1 MNGIAWIRTSLMA
14 LGIFAAFQAGAGH
27 ASGQIQSAMDHAQ
40 LSDILHSKPQG
51 AEAEK
56 IAKDVR
62 KWFGD
67 KDLKKGARPK
77 VDGINV
83 AFAIE
88 ADNPPA
94 PPVIMDTVK
103 GVSLELNRLGDTNL
117 YVASV
122 GLRPGSSWHWAYRVG
137 PVETSSGTLEVYLPN
152 HDNVRDP
159 ANPKGAL
166 KDMGTFESKIF
177 PGTTRNWWIYVP
189 AQYDGSE
196 PAAVMV
202 FQDGQ
207 SYKDFVPD
215 VFDNLIARKEMPVT
229 VGIFLE
235 PGKLAGGKSNRSFEY
250 DTLSDQYARF
260 LIEEI
265 LPETEKHVK
274 LKKDAASRA
283 IAGISS
289 GGICAFTV
297 AWERPDQFSK
307 VLSWVG
313 SFTNI
318 ASGPSGKAGGHNYPA
333 IIRKTPE
340 KPIRIFLQAGSND
353 LDNEHGNWPLANQ
366 QMAKALRF
374 KGYDYQ
380 FVMGEGFH
388 SNLHGKAILPDSL
401 RWLWRNDSQEE
412 KEEK

>member
-1 MNGIAWIRTSLMA
+1 MNGI
-14 LGIFAAFQAGAGH
+14 FAKRWTISTLAILTMSFLFRMPAN
-27 ASGQIQSAMDHAQ
+27 GQIQSVMDHAH
-40 LSDILHSKPQG
+40 LADLLHSKPTG

-56 IAKDVR
+56 IAADVR
-62 KWFGD
+62 TWFGT
-67 KDLKKGARPK
+67 KDLTKGARPK

-88 ADNPPA
+88 AENPA
-94 PPVIMDTVK
+94 AAPVITDTMK
-103 GVSLELNRLGDTNL
+103 GVSLELTRIGETNL

-122 GLRPGSSWHWAYRVG
+122 GLRPGSSWHWEYRIG
-137 PVETSSGTLEVYLPN
+137 PKELASGTLEVYLSN
-152 HDNVRDP
+152 HDNERDP
-159 ANPKGAL
+159 ANPKGTL
-166 KDMGTFESKIF
+166 KAMGAFESKIF
-177 PGTTRNWWIYVP
+177 PGTTRNWWLYIP

-196 PAAVMV
+196 PASVMV

-207 SYKDFVPD
+207 SYKDFVPP
-215 VFDNLIARKEMPVT
+215 VFDNLIARKDMPVT
-229 VGIFLE
+229 VGVFIE
-235 PGKLAGGKSNRSFEY
+235 PGKFEGGKSNRSFEY

-260 LIEEI
+260 LLEEI
-265 LPETEKHVK
+265 LPEASKHVK
-274 LKKDAASRA
+274 LRQDAASRA

-318 ASGPSGKAGGHNYPA
+318 ASGPSLKEGGHNYPA
-333 IIRKTPE
+333 LVRKAPK
-340 KPIRIFLQAGSND
+340 KPIRVFLQAGAND
-353 LDNEHGNWPLANQ
+353 LDNEHGSWPLANQ

-388 SNLHGKAILPDSL
+388 SNLHGRAILPDSL
-401 RWLWRNDSQEE
+401 RWLWRNDSGSEDDS
-412 KEEK
+412 K

>member
-1 MNGIAWIRTSLMA
+1 MNGIIWARRA
-14 LGIFAAFQAGAGH
+14 FASAAILILSFAGFAPVR
-27 ASGQIQSAMDHAQ
+27 GQIQSPLDHSQ
-40 LSDILHSKPQG
+40 LADILHSKPTG

-56 IAKDVR
+56 VAADIR

-67 KDLKKGARPK
+67 KDLTKGARPK

-88 ADNPPA
+88 AADPEA
-94 PPVIMDTVK
+94 PPVIMDTNK
-103 GVSLELNRLGDTNL
+103 SVSLELTRIGTTNL
-117 YVASV
+117 YAASV
-122 GLRPGSSWHWAYRVG
+122 GLRPGSSWHWEYRVG
-137 PVETSSGTLEVYLPN
+137 PKELSSGTLEVYLPN

-159 ANPKGAL
+159 ANPKGTL
-166 KDMGTFESKIF
+166 KEMGVFESKVF
-177 PGTTRNWWIYVP
+177 PGTTRRWWLYVP
-189 AQYDGSE
+189 AQYTDKE
-196 PAAVMV
+196 PASVMV

-207 SYKDFVPD
+207 NYKDFVPP

-229 VGIFLE
+229 VGIFVE

-260 LIEEI
+260 LLEEI

-274 LKKDAASRA
+274 LRQDAASRA

-289 GGICAFTV
+289 GGIAAFTV

-318 ASGPSGKAGGHNYPA
+318 ASGASGREGGHNYPA
-333 IIRKTPE
+333 IIRKTPK

-401 RWLWRNDSQEE
+401 RWLWRSDSADDE
-412 KEEK
+412 KE

>member
-1 MNGIAWIRTSLMA
+1 MNGIIWPGRAFVS
-14 LGIFAAFQAGAGH
+14 AAIVILSCAGS
-27 ASGQIQSAMDHAQ
+27 ASVHGQIQSPLDHSHLA
-40 LSDILHSKPQG
+40 DILLAKPTG

-56 IAKDVR
+56 VAADIR

-67 KDLKKGARPK
+67 KDLTKGARPK

-88 ADNPPA
+88 AADPVA
-94 PPVIMDTVK
+94 PPVIMDTNK
-103 GVSLELNRLGDTNL
+103 SVSLELTRIGTTNL
-117 YVASV
+117 YAASV
-122 GLRPGSSWHWAYRVG
+122 GLRPGSSWHWEYRVG
-137 PVETSSGTLEVYLPN
+137 PNELSSGTLEVYLPH

-159 ANPKGAL
+159 ANPQGTL
-166 KDMGTFESKIF
+166 KDMGVFESKVF
-177 PGTTRNWWIYVP
+177 PGTTRRWWLFVP
-189 AQYDGSE
+189 AQYSDTE
-196 PAAVMV
+196 PASVMV

-207 SYKDFVPD
+207 NYKDFVPP

-229 VGIFLE
+229 VGIFVE

-260 LIEEI
+260 LLEEL
-265 LPETEKHVK
+265 LPEAEKYVK
-274 LKKDAASRA
+274 LRHDAASRA

-318 ASGPSGKAGGHNYPA
+318 ASGRSGMDGGHNYPA
-333 IIRKTPE
+333 IIRKTPM
-340 KPIRIFLQAGSND
+340 KPIRMFLQAGSND

-388 SNLHGKAILPDSL
+388 SNLHGKAILPDCL
-401 RWLWRNDSQEE
+401 RWLWRSETADDD
-412 KEEK
+412 KE